1 MVLMPSMGTLVEKFT
16 SFPFFFCLSWQD
28 ADACLWYITLFLQLV
43 RRSLPTFMET
53 VQQDITQIMR
63 GILVDWL
70 VEVSV
75 DSLREIILVMLLYV
89 LP

>member
-1 MVLMPSMGTLVEKFT
+1 
-16 SFPFFFCLSWQD
+16 
-28 ADACLWYITLFLQLV
+28 
-43 RRSLPTFMET
+43 MET